1 MKRIKK
7 KVKIPV
13 DTKAFSVHVLRILGL
28 TILISTEKTIKRI
41 PLNSESFSPA
51 IRVVILM
58 LIITGI
64 AYPLILV
71 AIGQN
76 VIPFQSNGSILTF
89 NGKAVGSK
97 LVAQDF
103 KSPKFFH
110 SRPPSDSASG
120 LDPHIAPDDVF
131 SQISNVSK
139 ASGLSENTLRTLVEL
154 NIERN
159 KVSNLLAFAPDYA
172 NVLELNIDLVKRY
185 PEAYSGFINTSNITK
200 DGGG

>member
-1 MKRIKK
+1 MKRVKK
-7 KVKIPV
+7 INKIPIN
-13 DTKAFSVHVLRILGL
+13 TKAFNIPALRIML
-28 TILISTEKTIKRI
+28 TSTKKMIKRI

-58 LIITGI
+58 LIVTGI
-64 AYPLILV
+64 AYPLILL

-76 VIPFQSNGSILTF
+76 LIPFQSNGSILTF

-97 LVAQDF
+97 LVAQEF

-120 LDPHIAPDDVF
+120 IDPHIIPDNAF
-131 SQISNVSK
+131 SQISNISK
-139 ASGLSENTLRTLVEL
+139 ASGIPENTLRTLVEL

-185 PEAYSGFINTSNITK
+185 SGAYSDFVNTSIIK
-200 DGGG
+200 HDVR

>member
-7 KVKIPV
+7 INKILI
-13 DTKAFSVHVLRILGL
+13 DTKAFSIPALRILGL
-28 TILISTEKTIKRI
+28 TMLISTKKMIKRI
-41 PLNSESFSPA
+41 PQNYESFSPA

-58 LIITGI
+58 LIVTGI

-76 VIPFQSNGSILTF
+76 VLPFQSNGSIITF

-97 LVAQDF
+97 LIAQEF

-110 SRPPSDSASG
+110 SRPSSDSASG
-120 LDPHIAPDDVF
+120 LDPHIIPDDVF
-131 SQISNVSK
+131 SQIPNISK
-139 ASGLSENTLRTLVEL
+139 TSGIPENTLRTLVEL
-154 NIERN
+154 NIEKN

-185 PEAYSGFINTSNITK
+185 PGAYSELVNTSNIMH
-200 DGGG
+200 DGR